1 MSPQLPTM
9 ASHPWARRAVLI
21 AALVNGVCAAWLL
34 GGGGTTLHT
43 PFGLLRSYSPNR
55 PLLASVLFSF
65 WYYVR
70 CRAYWEA
77 DAGRL
82 ARLDWPRT
90 IALVS
95 AVATFGLGVV
105 WGNPLATGADASG
118 YVSQAELWTSGTLTR
133 PTPLWARD
141 APWGDA
147 AFTAAPVGYRAGLAP
162 DTIVPFYSA
171 GYPLVMA
178 LFRVLGGREAMF
190 LVVPL
195 LGALTVWLTYLLGR
209 SLVGS
214 WCGATASLLL
224 LASPVFLLTLM
235 TAMSDVPVTAWWTL
249 AVY

>member
-1 MSPQLPTM
+1 MSPPLPTM
-9 ASHPWARRAVLI
+9 ASHTWARRAVLI
-21 AALVNGVCAAWLL
+21 AALVNGVWAAWLL
-34 GGGGTTLHT
+34 GGGGATLQT
-43 PFGLLRSYSPNR
+43 PFGLLRSSSPIR
-55 PLLASVLFSF
+55 PLLVSVLLAF

-70 CRAYWEA
+70 CRVYWEA

-90 IALVS
+90 IAL
-95 AVATFGLGVV
+95 ACTVATFGLGVV
-105 WGNPLATGADASG
+105 WGNPLASGADASG
-118 YVSQAELWTSGTLTR
+118 NESQAELWTSGTLTR
-133 PTPLWARD
+133 PTPAWARD

-147 AFTAAPVGYRAGLAP
+147 AFTAAPVGYRTGREP
-162 DTIVPFYSA
+162 DTIAPFYSA

-214 WCGATASLLL
+214 WCGAIASLLI
-224 LASPVFLLTLM
+224 LASPSF
-235 TAMSDVPVTAWWTL
+235 SSR
-249 AVY
+249 